1 MTDPTRT
8 ETTTDPVEAT
18 VLRVL
23 GDVLGESEGDL
34 RAQPVLAAHDWD
46 SMASL
51 EALSQLENRL
61 GVTLDLRAYHGVRTI
76 ADLVELIAA
85 SGETARRP

>member
-1 MTDPTRT
+1 MAMTDP
-8 ETTTDPVEAT
+8 EPIEAT

-23 GDVLGESEGDL
+23 SDVLKESVGDL
-34 RAQPVLAAHDWD
+34 RAQPVLATHDWD

-61 GVTLDLRAYHGVRTI
+61 AVTLDLRAYHGARTI
-76 ADLVELIAA
+76 TDLVDLIA
-85 SGETARRP
+85 SSRNTTHRH